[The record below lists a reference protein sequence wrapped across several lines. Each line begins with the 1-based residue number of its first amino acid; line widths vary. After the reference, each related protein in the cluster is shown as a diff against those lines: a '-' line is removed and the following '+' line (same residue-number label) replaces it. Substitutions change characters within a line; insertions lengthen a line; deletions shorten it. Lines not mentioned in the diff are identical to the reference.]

1 MDIGQRIQTIV
12 SGFAADAAG
21 RSVAVRVVSPF
32 GLDASAAGDVAR
44 PAASVIKLP
53 VIMALLRAAEAGQAD
68 LDERV
73 AVAGLPTSRYAS
85 VMTAFEPMSTLSL
98 GEMAALAIIT
108 SDNPLAV
115 HLQERVGLEAVNE
128 LLAEL
133 GCSEAARMAAGFSEA
148 ELGPA
153 NRANR
158 LTAEDALCIVTA
170 IHEDP
175 IYRPLERAMEN
186 NLRNGRMPAL
196 LDEDVTVAHKTGSLD
211 GVVNDAG
218 FVSRGEAAFY
228 AAFLTEGQDDAL
240 QTERAIAET
249 TRAIL
254 AVLDRKTLLAS
265 APIDDDDL
273 PGRDDKGRLVEF

>member
-1 MDIGQRIQTIV
+1 MDIARRIQTIV
-12 SGFAADAAG
+12 SDFAKAAPG
-21 RSVAVRVVSPF
+21 RSLAVRVVAPAHCA
-32 GLDASAAGDVAR
+32 ASAAADVPH

-53 VIMALLRAAEAGQAD
+53 LVMALLRAAEAGRVD

-73 AVAGLPTSRYAS
+73 TIAELPTTRYAS
-85 VMTAFEPMSTLSL
+85 VMTAFGRESTLTL
-98 GEMAALAIIT
+98 REMAALAIIT

-115 HLQERVGLEAVNE
+115 HLTERVGLEAVNR
-128 LLAEL
+128 LLAGL
-133 GCSEAARMAAGFSEA
+133 GCSEAATMAAGFSEA

-158 LTAEDALCIVTA
+158 LTAEDAIRIVAA
-170 IHEDP
+170 IHENP

-211 GVVNDAG
+211 GVVNDVG
-218 FVSRGEAAFY
+218 YVSRGQIAFY
-228 AAFLTEGQDDAL
+228 AAFLTEHQDDVL

-249 TRAIL
+249 TQAIV
-254 AVLDRKTLLAS
+254 AVLNHKTLLAS
-265 APIDDDDL
+265 APVDDDDP
-273 PGRDDKGRLVEF
+273 PGRDDMGRLVEF